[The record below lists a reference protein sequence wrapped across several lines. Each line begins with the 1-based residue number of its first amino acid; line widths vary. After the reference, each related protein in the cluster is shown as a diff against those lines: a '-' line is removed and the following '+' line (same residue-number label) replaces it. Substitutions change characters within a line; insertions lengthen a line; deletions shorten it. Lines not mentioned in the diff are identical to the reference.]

1 MGKTASTLAER
12 AARELA
18 HFIRL
23 EASGG
28 ILLIIAAALA
38 LVCANSP
45 LEDLYEDL
53 FRLPVQVRI
62 GELDLDKPLLLWI
75 NDGLMAVFF
84 LLVGLELKREMIHG
98 QFSQRSQMLLPG
110 LCALAGM
117 AVPMGIYA
125 WANWGD
131 PVAMRGVA
139 IPAATDI
146 AFALG
151 VLALLG
157 SRVPLALKL
166 LLTAIAVA
174 DDLGA
179 ILIIAIY
186 YTDHLS
192 MQALG
197 LALVALAALIVAN
210 RRGVR
215 TLSVYMVLGVAM
227 WVALLKSGVHATLAG
242 VALGMVVP
250 LQVPA
255 PATVEDAYGRR
266 VADPDVRGPLEVLE
280 DALHPWVAYG
290 ILPLF
295 AFANAGVPLSG
306 LSLASLA
313 EPVPL
318 GIALGLFVGKQLGIF
333 GMAAG
338 LIGTG
343 LVRRPD
349 GVTWGGLYGMSML
362 CGIGF
367 TLSVC
372 SGALSFDASHFDLQ
386 VANRVGILA
395 GSLLSAIAGYLLL
408 AWILPKKPG

>member
-1 MGKTASTLAER
+1 MTNPVLSLRER

-18 HFIRL
+18 SFIRL

-28 ILLIIAAALA
+28 ILLVIAAALA
-38 LVCANSP
+38 LLCANSP
-45 LEDLYEDL
+45 LADLYRDL
-53 FRLPVQVRI
+53 FALPVQVRV
-62 GELDLDKPLLLWI
+62 GALDIDKPLLLWI

-84 LLVGLELKREMIHG
+84 LLVGLELKREAVDG
-98 QFSQRSQMLLPG
+98 QLSDRSQILLPG
-110 LCALAGM
+110 VCALAGM
-117 AVPMGIYA
+117 VVPMGLYA
-125 WANWGD
+125 WINHGD
-131 PVAMRGVA
+131 AVAMRGVA

-179 ILIIAIY
+179 IVIIAVY

-192 MQALG
+192 LQALG
-197 LALVALAALIVAN
+197 VAVAALVGLVLAN

-215 TLSVYMVLGVAM
+215 TLSVYLVIGAVM

-242 VALGMVVP
+242 VALGLVIP
-250 LQVPA
+250 LRSRTPAQV
-255 PATVEDAYGRR
+255 TDASGAR
-266 VADPDVRGPLEVLE
+266 VDDPDPRGPLEVLE

-295 AFANAGVPLSG
+295 AFANAGVPLDG

-313 EPVPL
+313 EPVPA
-318 GIALGLFVGKQLGIF
+318 GIAVGLVAGKQIGIF
-333 GMAAG
+333 AAAAL
-338 LIGTG
+338 LIGLG
-343 LVRRPD
+343 FVRRPE
-349 GVTWGGLYGMSML
+349 GVTWGALYGMSVL

-367 TLSVC
+367 TMSLFI
-372 SGALSFDASHFDLQ
+372 GGLSFDAAHADLQ
-386 VANRVGILA
+386 VAHRIGILA
-395 GSLLSAIAGYLLL
+395 GSSVAAVVGALVL
-408 AWILPKKPG
+408 AWVLPKKRR